1 MVLLVGYVGVVL
13 LFIWCISQLV
23 GCMVVGLVWF
33 LPGDLLLSL
42 PCLLLHLPG
51 VDPDDVGCVQVGRV
65 GVGNRCWCGCWCWCR
80 CFLLVLVLVTVCGLV
95 C

>member
-1 MVLLVGYVGVVL
+1 MDLRRLDDCWMCLVLLVGYGGVVL

-42 PCLLLHLPG
+42 PCLLLHPPG
-51 VDPDDVGCVQVGRV
+51 VDPADEWCVQVGRV
-65 GVGNRCWCGCWCWCR
+65 VVGNR
-80 CFLLVLVLVTVCGLV
+80 
-95 C
+95 